1 LTTIS
6 CTVELS
12 ETGYIPMFR
21 ARICFSLILSSI
33 TSLSLNLLSPI
44 KSRVFV
50 SPSIQ
55 FDLVE
60 LVHLFECSNLQ
71 VQQALF
77 KKTKQTERR
86 SIVDRLKTQEMR
98 KY

>member
-1 LTTIS
+1 
-6 CTVELS
+6 
-12 ETGYIPMFR
+12 MFR
-21 ARICFSLILSSI
+21 ARTWICFSLILSSI

-60 LVHLFECSNLQ
+60 FVHLFECSNLQ

-77 KKTKQTERR
+77 RKTKQTEPRT
-86 SIVDRLKTQEMR
+86 IVDRLKTQEMR